1 MGHISRRGSNSL
13 LNVKSKSYSVEIVKM
28 VKQNNDWRLN
38 SLFQQVLRS
47 ATSIHA
53 NIRESAFAQ
62 SPLDFVSKLTIAR
75 KEANETLGWL
85 EILYDS
91 DSMPESWFESLYPQC
106 DELISM
112 LTASIKTTKQNN
124 NLI

>member
-1 MGHISRRGSNSL
+1 MGQITRRGNNSP
-13 LNVKSKSYSVEIVKM
+13 LNVKSKSFSVEIVEM
-28 VKQNNDWRLN
+28 VKQSNDWRLN
-38 SLFQQVLRS
+38 SLFQQLLRS

-53 NIRESAFAQ
+53 NIRESEFAQ
-62 SPLDFVSKLTIAR
+62 SPADFVSKLSIAR

-91 DSMPESWFESLYPQC
+91 DSLYESWFVRLYPQC
-106 DELISM
+106 DELVSI

-124 NLI
+124 NL

>member
-1 MGHISRRGSNSL
+1 MGQITRRGSNSP
-13 LNVKSKSYSVEIVKM
+13 LNVKSKCFSVEIVKM
-28 VKQNNDWRLN
+28 VKQSNDWRLN
-38 SLFQQVLRS
+38 SLFQQLLRS

-53 NIRESAFAQ
+53 NIRESEFAQ
-62 SPLDFVSKLTIAR
+62 SPADFISKLSIAR

-91 DSMPESWFESLYPQC
+91 GSLSESWFIRLYPQC
-106 DELISM
+106 DELVSI

-124 NLI
+124 NL